1 MLKTLNP
8 IAQNTATIKTGR
20 RKAAIK
26 LTEPALDALKERMKF
41 EDRMHLHCRCV
52 PQNFAK
58 KTDYRCVHG
67 FSSLCRF
74 TEGEMA

>member
-41 EDRMHLHCRCV
+41 EDRMDLRCQCV
-52 PQNFAK
+52 P
-58 KTDYRCVHG
+58 
-67 FSSLCRF
+67 
-74 TEGEMA
+74 